1 MATHYR
7 LHCAQLTRVKR
18 VQFISPLLK
27 ISSTEQVDQVVVD
40 ANCMPILYQLVF
52 RSHVTSAVANLEVKL
67 TLFLESIPDRC
78 YSRKASSIFSI
89 RYYTE
94 TIYNYCP

>member
-40 ANCMPILYQLVF
+40 ANCMPILFQLVF
-52 RSHVTSAVANLEVKL
+52 RAHMTSAVANLEVQL

-78 YSRKASSIFSI
+78 FGQFT
-89 RYYTE
+89 TE
-94 TIYNYCP
+94 LCLR